1 MAESI
6 EQWKQRYLSA
16 QAQAEREACEHR
28 DMSQQLVR
36 AVVRVTLACDGMDP
50 ALDAEFDGLRKL
62 LRLGKSVSAS
72 VLASKID
79 VIEDCLREVDKKVPA
94 AANGVAD
101 ELDELAGHLRSTN
114 PPRDLARRIDAF
126 RRQVRERA
134 QEPAALAQLL
144 QAYLCLQADAV
155 LAIRQ
160 AETPQRGLLSR
171 LFNSAAVTEQNPA
184 PAAPAP
190 QPAPAATA
198 CAATQAESPPSE
210 APVGDDFAPLRNP
223 VGKALDALIE
233 IVRVPEN
240 DAYRAVYDGAKMR
253 VARGVHSR
261 DLVRSIDDIRVLTG
275 AALARNQD
283 EFEQFLQQLNERLED
298 TGTAI
303 DGTHALIA
311 RDQQNK
317 STLDKTLRDNLEGLR
332 EQVAEA
338 TEIAELKLRITSRVQ
353 LMGSALDDFQAREA
367 QLRLEFEQQTA
378 AMRVRIQELDERSRE
393 AETRIVEQRR
403 LALTDSLTQLPNREA
418 YARRLVEEFERWRRY
433 ARPVSLALCDVDH
446 FKKVNDRH
454 GHAVGDTVLRDV
466 ATTLRNH
473 LRETD
478 FLARY
483 GGEEFVILLA
493 ETDSAQAHAALDKA
507 RQAIADNVIECAGGK
522 LSVTSSFGVAQFGE
536 GDDPERVFTRADAA
550 LYRAKNGG
558 RNQVRVYDPGADGSA
573 DVDG

>member
-16 QAQAEREACEHR
+16 QAQAEREAREHR

-62 LRLGKSVSAS
+62 LRLGKSVSAG

-79 VIEDCLREVDKKVPA
+79 VIEDCLRNVDKKVPA
-94 AANGVAD
+94 GGEWRGRRARRAGRAFALHQPAPRSGAAHRRVPPPG
-101 ELDELAGHLRSTN
+101 AGTGAGTRQRLRSCCKPTCACR
-114 PPRDLARRIDAF
+114 PMRCWPSARRKP
-126 RRQVRERA
+126 RN
-134 QEPAALAQLL
+134 AACCHDCSTA
-144 QAYLCLQADAV
+144 
-155 LAIRQ
+155 
-160 AETPQRGLLSR
+160 
-171 LFNSAAVTEQNPA
+171 AAVTEQNPA

-190 QPAPAATA
+190 KPAPAATA
-198 CAATQAESPPSE
+198 RAATQAESPPSE

-367 QLRLEFEQQTA
+367 ELRLEFERQTA

-393 AETRIVEQRR
+393 AESRIVEQRR

-446 FKKVNDRH
+446 FKKC
-454 GHAVGDTVLRDV
+454 
-466 ATTLRNH
+466 
-473 LRETD
+473 
-478 FLARY
+478 
-483 GGEEFVILLA
+483 
-493 ETDSAQAHAALDKA
+493 Q
-507 RQAIADNVIECAGGK
+507 
-522 LSVTSSFGVAQFGE
+522 
-536 GDDPERVFTRADAA
+536 
-550 LYRAKNGG
+550 
-558 RNQVRVYDPGADGSA
+558 
-573 DVDG
+573 

>member
-1 MAESI
+1 M
-6 EQWKQRYLSA
+6 
-16 QAQAEREACEHR
+16 
-28 DMSQQLVR
+28 
-36 AVVRVTLACDGMDP
+36 
-50 ALDAEFDGLRKL
+50 
-62 LRLGKSVSAS
+62 
-72 VLASKID
+72 
-79 VIEDCLREVDKKVPA
+79 
-94 AANGVAD
+94 
-101 ELDELAGHLRSTN
+101 
-114 PPRDLARRIDAF
+114 
-126 RRQVRERA
+126 
-134 QEPAALAQLL
+134 
-144 QAYLCLQADAV
+144 
-155 LAIRQ
+155 
-160 AETPQRGLLSR
+160 
-171 LFNSAAVTEQNPA
+171 
-184 PAAPAP
+184 
-190 QPAPAATA
+190 
-198 CAATQAESPPSE
+198 
-210 APVGDDFAPLRNP
+210 
-223 VGKALDALIE
+223 GKALDALIE

>member
-1 MAESI
+1 MAEST
-6 EQWKQRYLSA
+6 EHWKQRYLGA
-16 QAQAEREACEHR
+16 QAEAEREAREHR

-50 ALDAEFDGLRKL
+50 ALDTEFDGLRKL
-62 LRLGKSVSAS
+62 LRLGKAVSAG
-72 VLASKID
+72 VLSSKID
-79 VIEDCLREVDKKVPA
+79 VIEDCLRNIDKKAPQT
-94 AANGVAD
+94 ANGVAD
-101 ELDELAGHLRSTN
+101 ELDELAQHLHSTN

-126 RRQVRERA
+126 RRQVKERA
-134 QEPAALAQLL
+134 QESGALAEQLK
-144 QAYLCLQADAV
+144 AYLCLQADTI
-155 LAIRQ
+155 LALRQ
-160 AETPQRGLLSR
+160 PDAPQRGLLSR
-171 LFNSAAVTEQNPA
+171 LFSAPATTESKPATAATGQTLTPAPPA
-184 PAAPAP
+184 PATAP
-190 QPAPAATA
+190 
-198 CAATQAESPPSE
+198 ESPPTAASVE
-210 APVGDDFAPLRNP
+210 DDFAPLRNP

-233 IVRVPEN
+233 TVRVPEN

-253 VARGVHSR
+253 VARGVRAR
-261 DLVRSIDDIRVLTG
+261 DLVQSIDDIRVLTS

-303 DGTHALIA
+303 DGTSALVT

-338 TEIAELKLRITSRVQ
+338 TEIADLKHRITSRVQ
-353 LMGSALDDFQAREA
+353 SMGSALDEFQAREA
-367 QLRLEFEQQTA
+367 ELRLEFERQTA

-418 YARRLVEEFERWRRY
+418 YTRRLAEEFERWKRY
-433 ARPVSLALCDVDH
+433 ARPVSLGLCDVDR
-446 FKKVNDRH
+446 FKNVNDQH
-454 GHAVGDTVLRDV
+454 GHATGDVVLCEV
-466 ATTLRNH
+466 AAALRNS

-493 ETDSAQAHAALDKA
+493 ETDSLQAHTALDKA
-507 RQAIADNVIECAGGK
+507 RQGIANSVVESAGKK

-550 LYRAKNGG
+550 LYQAKNAG
-558 RNQVRVYDPGADGSA
+558 RNQVRIYGAGSDGPT